1 MLLQKPASSWRHY
14 TEYLCLRLCANQ
26 PISPRFQSEH
36 FWKVPSNMHVDI
48 SSTHHTT
55 SQESP
60 LQRIILLK
68 SGWLLLNNNQNPQI
82 YTSIYI
88 HFETVNLHLLTSE
101 IHRYLIGEIQNWFIS
116 VLLATEQSLK
126 LNYIFTLRIFQYEYA
141 NAGIFIV
148 SMSMS
153 QCQWR
158 WRGTK

>member
-1 MLLQKPASSWRHY
+1 MRQYNFNTVLLFKQIQPHLFQGSKNTIKKKKKRKTQVIPGMLLQKPASSWRHY

-88 HFETVNLHLLTSE
+88 HFETVNLHLLTS
-101 IHRYLIGEIQNWFIS
+101 
-116 VLLATEQSLK
+116 
-126 LNYIFTLRIFQYEYA
+126 
-141 NAGIFIV
+141 
-148 SMSMS
+148 
-153 QCQWR
+153 
-158 WRGTK
+158 